1 MIRKITTVFTAVAL
15 SMSINLAVPVG
26 VTAVSSLTVVPEA
39 QAGFFKTLKND
50 VVRTGKSVKRKAKK
64 VKRVVK
70 RNCFSGHQGICGR
83 AMDPKCMTGCG
94 RIGDPVRAKNSR
106 DHRS

>member
-1 MIRKITTVFTAVAL
+1 MTRKIIAVFTAAAI

-39 QAGFFKTLKND
+39 QAGFLKTLKKN
-50 VVRTGKSVKRKAKK
+50 VIHNGNTVKRKAKK

-83 AMDPKCMTGCG
+83 AVDPRIFRGG
-94 RIGDPVRAKNSR
+94 RIGDPVRAKNSH